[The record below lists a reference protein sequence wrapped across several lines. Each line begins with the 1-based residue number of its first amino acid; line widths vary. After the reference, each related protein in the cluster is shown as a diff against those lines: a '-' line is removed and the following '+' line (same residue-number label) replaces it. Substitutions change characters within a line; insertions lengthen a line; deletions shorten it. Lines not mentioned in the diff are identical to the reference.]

1 MSNTR
6 LPSSANDKKPMSKA
20 VRESERPLKS
30 ALFGELSRCFVRDSE
45 ASFLRTERDDLRQ
58 CSFVAQLALL
68 AI

>member
-1 MSNTR
+1 
-6 LPSSANDKKPMSKA
+6 MSKA